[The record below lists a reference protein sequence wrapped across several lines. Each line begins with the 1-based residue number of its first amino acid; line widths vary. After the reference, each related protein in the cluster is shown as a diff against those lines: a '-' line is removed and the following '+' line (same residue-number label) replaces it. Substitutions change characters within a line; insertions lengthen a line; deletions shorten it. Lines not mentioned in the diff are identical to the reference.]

1 MHVKKKIGAFTEN
14 VNIYFVEK
22 FFCAYGK
29 KRTKPSPNLY
39 INLRTVITFLWCSMN
54 IAYTMVIIAI
64 TD

>member
-1 MHVKKKIGAFTEN
+1 MLKKKIGAFTEN

-39 INLRTVITFLWCSMN
+39 INLRTVITFL
-54 IAYTMVIIAI
+54 
-64 TD
+64 